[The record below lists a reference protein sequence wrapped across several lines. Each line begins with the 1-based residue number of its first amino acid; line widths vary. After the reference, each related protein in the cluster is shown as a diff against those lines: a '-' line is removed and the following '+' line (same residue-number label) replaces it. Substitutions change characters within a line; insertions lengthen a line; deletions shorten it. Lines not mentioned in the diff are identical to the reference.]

1 MEKFEKIN
9 HALVKEFKFKN
20 FIEAWSFMTEVA
32 FLAEKKNHHP
42 EWTNIYNMVIIK
54 LSTHDAGNTVTQ
66 KDEEL
71 AELILKVYQK
81 FC

>member
-42 EWTNIYNMVIIK
+42 EWTNIYNTVIIK